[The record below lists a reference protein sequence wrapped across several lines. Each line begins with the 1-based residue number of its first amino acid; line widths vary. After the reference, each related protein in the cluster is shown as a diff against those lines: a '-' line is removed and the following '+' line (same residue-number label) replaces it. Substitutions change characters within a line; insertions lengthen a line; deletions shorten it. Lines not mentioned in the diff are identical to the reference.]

1 MLKKRLIG
9 VVTIRNGWAVQ
20 SFGYRRYLPLGKP
33 ECMVENLDRW
43 GADEILVQVIDRSVA
58 GCGPDYELLGKLARL
73 GLSTPLIYGGGL
85 RTVEDGV
92 RVIQSGADRLTVDAL
107 LHDDLSVVMGLS
119 DRLGAQAV
127 IASIPMT
134 MGQHGSEWFNYR
146 CKTTV
151 PIGTG
156 LAAAIEQGA
165 VSEVLLT
172 DWQHEGAPH
181 GFDDA
186 LIDQFPNKN
195 VSLIA
200 FGGISSA
207 EQIRG
212 LLARP
217 NVAAVAVGNFLSYRE
232 HAIQQFKVALASA
245 ALRPSTYA
253 TEYSLLGDACYGNA
267 RT

>member
-9 VVTIRNGWAVQ
+9 VVTIKNGWAVQ

-33 ECMVENLDRW
+33 ERLVENLDRW
-43 GADEILVQVIDRSVA
+43 GADEILVQVIDRSLA
-58 GCGPDYELLGKLARL
+58 NCGPDYELLEKLACL
-73 GLSTPLIYGGGL
+73 GLGTPLIYGGGI
-85 RTVEDGV
+85 RTVEEGV

-107 LHDDLSVVMGLS
+107 LHDDLSVVIGLS

-127 IASIPMT
+127 IASMPMAI
-134 MGQHGSEWFNYR
+134 GVQGPEWLNYR

-151 PIGTG
+151 SIGEA
-156 LAAAIEQGA
+156 LAEIIEQGVA
-165 VSEVLLT
+165 SEVLLT
-172 DWQHEGAPH
+172 DWRHEGAQH
-181 GFDDA
+181 GFDDT
-186 LIDQFPNKN
+186 LINLFPYKKLP
-195 VSLIA
+195 LIV

-207 EQIRG
+207 EQMQG

-232 HAIQQFKVALASA
+232 HAIQQFKTALASA

-253 TEYSLLGDACYGNA
+253 TEYSLLADV
-267 RT
+267 